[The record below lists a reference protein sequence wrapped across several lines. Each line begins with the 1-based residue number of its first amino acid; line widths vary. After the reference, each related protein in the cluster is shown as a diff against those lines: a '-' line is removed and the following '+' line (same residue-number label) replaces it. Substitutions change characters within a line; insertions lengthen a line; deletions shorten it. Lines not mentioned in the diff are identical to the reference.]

1 MKKLQKITLFLLYG
15 YMCHAQAPNGKITGK
30 IVDENQKVVEFANV
44 MLHRS
49 ADSVFVKAAL
59 CNEFGLFEF
68 ENINNGN
75 YFLKISHTNF
85 EKYASPKF
93 IISAETP
100 VLDFK
105 EIALKTNIKNLG
117 EVSVKAAKPFIERQL
132 DKIVVNVENSIVA
145 AGNSVLEVLERS
157 PGIVVNQES
166 SINLKGKAGIV
177 LMIDGKP
184 SPLSGT
190 DLITYLKGIPAANIQ
205 SIEIITNPSA
215 RYDAAGNAGIINI
228 KFKKDKNE
236 GLNGSFTLSYG
247 QGEYWKPAAS
257 ANFNY
262 RKKKWNLFGSHSH
275 AQPTQLTRF
284 YINRKFFDESKNLTS
299 TFDQT
304 SFTKQP
310 ISSDNSR
317 FGVDYYLNKKTII
330 GIMANTNWVKV
341 ERNGTTNA
349 IISKP
354 NGQLDYTN
362 ENLILSNDKR
372 FNGFGNFNFKH
383 TFDSTGKELT
393 ADIDFGKYDSKTIQ
407 DISNQ
412 NFSPSGQLI
421 LANKLATNQ
430 TGNIAVKSF
439 KADYV
444 HPFSKTTK
452 LEMGLKSSLV
462 TSDND
467 VKFFDIINN
476 QNKLDPSRS
485 NNFIYKEN
493 VNAAYASFAKQL
505 KKWDFQ
511 TGLRIEQTHTNG
523 VQVTTGEKFERKYI
537 NFFPN
542 VVLNK
547 KFSENNQLS
556 LSYSKRID
564 RPSYRQ
570 LNPFR
575 IFVDSYTYVV
585 GDPKLKPVI
594 TNLYEMNHTY
604 KGKYVTTLSYNK
616 SKQSITDIFVQ
627 EDDTKISYQTPA
639 NLQDFEQLNL
649 SLYIPFSIKKRV
661 NSTFTGS
668 ANWNKYTSPL
678 QGGTLENQYKSWD
691 ARLSNNIILGKGWT
705 AELTGFYQS
714 KSVWGLFI
722 IKSLAQVSMGIQ
734 KVSKDK
740 LSTFKFGLTDMF
752 LTNHIAVIVKY
763 QNMDFFTDRTWDSRV
778 ATISYSYR
786 FGKNT
791 VARARQRNT
800 GVEDEKRRAN

>member
-15 YMCHAQAPNGKITGK
+15 FMCHAQAPNGKITGK
-30 IVDENQKVVEFANV
+30 IVDENQKVVEFANI

-68 ENINNGN
+68 ENISNGS

-93 IISAETP
+93 IISDETP

-105 EIALKTNIKNLG
+105 EIALKTSIKNLG

-145 AGNSVLEVLERS
+145 TGNSVLEVLERS

-247 QGEYWKPAAS
+247 QGEYWKPSAS
-257 ANFNY
+257 VNFNY
-262 RKKKWNLFGSHSH
+262 RKKKWNIFGSHSH

-284 YINRKFFDESKNLTS
+284 YINRKFFDESKNLIS

-330 GIMANTNWVKV
+330 GVMANTNWVKV

-349 IISKP
+349 FITKST
-354 NGQLDYTN
+354 GQLDYTN
-362 ENLILSNDKR
+362 ENFILSNDKR
-372 FNGFGNFNFKH
+372 FNGFANFNFKH

-393 ADIDFGKYDSKTIQ
+393 ADIDFGKYNSKTIQ

-412 NFSPSGQLI
+412 NFSPSGQPI
-421 LANKLATNQ
+421 FTNKLATNQ
-430 TGNIAVKSF
+430 TGTISVKSF

-467 VKFFDIINN
+467 VKFFDVINN

-523 VQVTTGEKFERKYI
+523 VQLTTGEKFERKYI

-594 TNLYEMNHTY
+594 TNLYELNHTF

-627 EDDTKISYQTPA
+627 EDDTKISYQIPA

-649 SLYIPFSIKKRV
+649 GLYIPFSIKNRV